1 MQDREPHPSLE
12 SLAAFTEGRTTA
24 AERALI
30 VRHLPRCSECYTL
43 VAETA
48 SYLQTEIEAGE
59 TRRAHSGPWW
69 GLAAAAAVIVVAL
82 GFFARTHRGDRLAEI
97 AAAAST
103 SHPLHVR
110 ISGGVVPGAAVMR
123 GDEPKSNED
132 LLRLYLELKN
142 LRQSDESAQTLHA
155 FGLTA
160 LLLGRNDEAI
170 VSLQQAAARSNDAAM
185 WSDLAAAH
193 EARWEANAS
202 SADLDQADA
211 LSKRALAIDPHRA
224 ETLFNRAQV
233 LEAEGNRAEAIAL
246 WKRYLIA
253 DANTAWAAIARKRLR
268 ELSAPTTSERWSVE
282 GARLRAALLPN
293 RGPAFAD

>member
-1 MQDREPHPSLE
+1 MQDREQHPSLE

-24 AERALI
+24 AERELI
-30 VRHLPRCSECYTL
+30 VRHLPQCSECYTL

-48 SYLQTEIEAGE
+48 SHLQNEMEAGK
-59 TRRAHSGPWW
+59 AQGAPSAPWW
-69 GLAAAAAVIVVAL
+69 WLAAAAAAAAIVVVAL

-110 ISGGVVPGAAVMR
+110 ISGGVAPGAAVMR

-170 VSLQQAAARSNDAAM
+170 DSLLRAAARSNDAAM

-202 SADLDQADA
+202 SADLVQADA

-224 ETLFNRAQV
+224 EALFNRAQV
-233 LEAEGNRAEAIAL
+233 LEEEGNRAEAIAV

-253 DANTAWAAIARKRLR
+253 DANTAWAAIARKRLL
-268 ELSAPTTSERWSVE
+268 ELSAPPTSERSTS
-282 GARLRAALLPN
+282 
-293 RGPAFAD
+293 RG

>member
-24 AERALI
+24 AEREII
-30 VRHLPRCSECYTL
+30 VRHLPQCSECYTL

-48 SYLQTEIEAGE
+48 SYLQNEREAGKAQG
-59 TRRAHSGPWW
+59 TPSAPWW
-69 GLAAAAAVIVVAL
+69 WLAAAAAAIVVVAL
-82 GFFARTHRGDRLAEI
+82 GFFAPTHRGDRLAEI

-268 ELSAPTTSERWSVE
+268 ELSAPPTSERST
-282 GARLRAALLPN
+282 AR
-293 RGPAFAD
+293 G